1 MLDRTFLTLSVLSF
15 CLLATPARGV
25 VTPLETPDE
34 TVAVA
39 VETGDRTPN
48 RTLLQQGRS
57 LYSRQR
63 YAEAARVWERAAAE
77 FETDGNFSYQALAL
91 SYFSLASQQLGE
103 WETARDA
110 SDRSIALLQAE
121 TPAPSAILAQVLN
134 IRGHFYLASGQPE
147 LALETWQQ
155 ATDAYDTADDADGAI
170 ASQINEAQAM
180 QALGLYGR
188 SRDRL
193 EAVATQLQERPDSV
207 VKATG
212 LRSLGNTLQAIGEL
226 EEARVVLQQ
235 SLDIAETTGDK
246 DAIASV
252 YLSLGNTAN
261 ALSHRAETLGQ
272 ETMAEAERTASFA
285 AYRQAAAVTQRAIV
299 RVEAQLN
306 QLSLLENR
314 ERENRDRSGLQAAIA
329 THLEELPPSRRSIY
343 ARVRFAHSLKAFG
356 ADSRRVAEI
365 LATAAQQAKEIGDRR
380 AESYALGNLAA
391 LYETTQQW
399 ETAESLT
406 RNALVLAQ
414 AIDAG
419 DIAYRWQW
427 QLGRLL
433 KVQEK
438 TQPAR
443 DAYGVA
449 VKTLK
454 SIRSDLVAISTDIQY
469 DFREAVEP
477 VYREYVDLLLSDDA
491 PSQENLQLARRAI
504 EDLQLAELDN
514 FFRDACLDTA
524 PVSIEDIDANAAV
537 VYSIVLP
544 DRLATI
550 LSLPGEPLQFSET
563 SVSQGQINQT
573 LREFRVQVASRVF
586 DRQQLLARSQ
596 QLYDWVIRP
605 LEPALNRSDVRTLTF
620 VLDGLLRNVPM
631 AALHDGERYLVQRY
645 GVVLTPGMQLLE
657 TGEKID
663 RDRLATLAAGLSQE
677 RHGFPPLV
685 NVPRELENIT
695 SQVTSSHQLLDSG
708 FTRTSLEREVR
719 DFLAPVVHIA
729 THGQFSSQAEKTFIL
744 AYDRPVNVRE
754 LESLLQR
761 REEDTS
767 EAIELLVLSAC
778 ETAAGDDRAALGLA
792 GVAVRAGAR
801 STLATL
807 WQVDDAATSL
817 FMSAFYGALA
827 QPGTTKAEALRQAQL
842 QLLEQGEYFP
852 PYFWA
857 PYVLVG
863 NWM

>member
-134 IRGHFYLASGQPE
+134 IRGHLYLASGQPE

-272 ETMAEAERTASFA
+272 EKLAEAERTASFA

-314 ERENRDRSGLQAAIA
+314 ERENPDRSGLQAAVA
-329 THLEELPPSRRSIY
+329 TQLEELSPSRRSIY
-343 ARVRFAHSLKAFG
+343 ARVRFARSLKAFG
-356 ADSRRVAEI
+356 ENPRDIADV
-365 LATAAQQAKEIGDRR
+365 LAIAVREARAIGDRR
-380 AESYALGNLAA
+380 AESHALGNLGT
-391 LYETTQQW
+391 LYEITQQW
-399 ETAESLT
+399 EMAETLT
-406 RNALVLAQ
+406 RNALVQAQ

-427 QLGRLL
+427 QLGRVL
-433 KVQEK
+433 KARGQL
-438 TQPAR
+438 QPAT

-449 VKTLK
+449 IKTLK

-477 VYREYVDLLLSDDA
+477 VYREYVDLLLSDNA

-514 FFRDACLDTA
+514 FFRDACLDTT
-524 PVSIEDIDANAAV
+524 PVSVEEIDANAAV
-537 VYSIVLP
+537 VYSIILP

-605 LEPALNRSDVRTLTF
+605 VEPALDRSDVRTLTF
-620 VLDGLLRNVPM
+620 VLDGLLRNIPM
-631 AALHDGERYLVQRY
+631 AALHNGEQYLVQRY

-657 TGEKID
+657 TGKTD
-663 RDRLATLAAGLSQE
+663 RDRLAALAAGLSQE
-677 RHGFPPLV
+677 RHGFPPLA
-685 NVPRELENIT
+685 NVPIELENIV
-695 SQVTSSHQLLDSG
+695 SQVTPSRQLLDSN
-708 FTRTSLEREVR
+708 FTRAALERAVG
-719 DFLAPVVHIA
+719 DFLAPIVHIA

-744 AYDRPVNVRE
+744 AYDTPVNVRE
-754 LESLLQR
+754 LEELLQR
-761 REEDTS
+761 REEDAS
-767 EAIELLVLSAC
+767 EVLELLVLSAC

-817 FMSAFYGALA
+817 FMSAFYEELA
-827 QPGTTKAEALRQAQL
+827 KPGITKAEALRQAQL
-842 QLLEQGEYFP
+842 SLLEQGEYFP

>member
-1 MLDRTFLTLSVLSF
+1 MNDRTFLTLSVLSF
-15 CLLATPARGV
+15 CLLATPAWGV

-63 YAEAARVWERAAAE
+63 YAEAARVWERAATE

-272 ETMAEAERTASFA
+272 EKLAEAERTASFA

-314 ERENRDRSGLQAAIA
+314 ERENPDRSGLQAAVA
-329 THLEELPPSRRSIY
+329 TQLEELSPSRRSIY
-343 ARVRFAHSLKAFG
+343 ARVRFARSLKAFG
-356 ADSRRVAEI
+356 ENPRDIADV
-365 LATAAQQAKEIGDRR
+365 LAIAVREARAIGDRR
-380 AESYALGNLAA
+380 AESHALGNLGT
-391 LYETTQQW
+391 LYEITQQW
-399 ETAESLT
+399 EMAETLT
-406 RNALVLAQ
+406 RNALVQAQ

-427 QLGRLL
+427 QLGRVL
-433 KVQEK
+433 KARGQL
-438 TQPAR
+438 QPAT

-449 VKTLK
+449 IKTLK

-477 VYREYVDLLLSDDA
+477 VYREYVDLLLSDNA

-514 FFRDACLDTA
+514 FFRDACLDTT
-524 PVSIEDIDANAAV
+524 PVSVEEIDANAAV
-537 VYSIVLP
+537 VYSIILP

-605 LEPALNRSDVRTLTF
+605 VEPALDRSDVRTLTF
-620 VLDGLLRNVPM
+620 VLDGLLRNIPM
-631 AALHDGERYLVQRY
+631 AALHNGEQYLVQRY

-657 TGEKID
+657 TGKTD
-663 RDRLATLAAGLSQE
+663 RDRLAALAAGLSQE
-677 RHGFPPLV
+677 RHGFPPLA
-685 NVPRELENIT
+685 NVPIELENIV
-695 SQVTSSHQLLDSG
+695 SQVTPSRQLLDSN
-708 FTRTSLEREVR
+708 FTRAALERAVG
-719 DFLAPVVHIA
+719 DFLAPIVHIA

-744 AYDRPVNVRE
+744 AYDTPVNVRE
-754 LESLLQR
+754 LEELLQR
-761 REEDTS
+761 REEDAS
-767 EAIELLVLSAC
+767 EVLELLVLSAC

-817 FMSAFYGALA
+817 FMSAFYEELA
-827 QPGTTKAEALRQAQL
+827 KPGITKAEALRQAQL
-842 QLLEQGEYFP
+842 SLLEQGEYFP